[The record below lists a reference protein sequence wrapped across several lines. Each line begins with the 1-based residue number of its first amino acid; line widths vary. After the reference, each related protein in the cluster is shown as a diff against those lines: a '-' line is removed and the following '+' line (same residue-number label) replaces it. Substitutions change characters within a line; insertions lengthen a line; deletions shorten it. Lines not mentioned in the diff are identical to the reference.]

1 MRAALVGLTV
11 LLAVGS
17 AAAYPIDA
25 WKDTG
30 IARLEAYRLAQ
41 EGEVQGIVLY
51 WGAQLYAQEIQ
62 LRLSARPPFHPPAPD
77 PDFTQKLIEV
87 LGDDA
92 DGYGI
97 AVIDISDPDAPLYA
111 AHQPDRLQNPG
122 SVGKIMV
129 GLAWFQALADIY
141 PDDVAARRKI
151 LRETIVTADE
161 FIKTD
166 THTVPFWT
174 PGDPTYERRPIEIG
188 DTGNLNTWLD
198 WMLSSSS
205 NAAAAELQSQLLLVR
220 HFGPEYPPSPEQAQ
234 AYFRDTSKAEL
245 TRQFL
250 DAITTP
256 ATRNGLDL
264 AKLRQ
269 GSFFS
274 RTGKSRVPG
283 TSSHASA
290 GELLRFMLLMEQ
302 GKLVDPWSSR
312 ELKRFLYLTD
322 KRIRYAANPALWDF
336 AVYFKSGSFYKCS
349 RKPGTTCEKYAGDV
363 FNYMNSVTMV
373 ENVDQKAKIHYI
385 AVVLSNVQGKNSVNE
400 HKALAG
406 RVHRLI
412 LTLHPEPESES
423 EEMGGGEGEPA
434 PAPEDVSPAG
444 PPSDA
449 ATTSQR

>member
-1 MRAALVGLTV
+1 MRAVLVGLVV
-11 LLAVGS
+11 LLSFGS
-17 AAAYPIDA
+17 ATAYPIDA

-51 WGAQLYAQEIQ
+51 WGAQLYSPEIQ

-77 PDFTQKLIEV
+77 ADFTQKLVEV

-97 AVIDISDPDAPLYA
+97 AVLDISDPDKPLYA

-141 PDDVAARRKI
+141 PDDVATRRKI
-151 LRETIVTADE
+151 LRETVITADD

-174 PGDPTYERRPIEIG
+174 PGEPSYERRPIEIG
-188 DTGNLNTWLD
+188 DTGNINTWLD

-205 NAAAAELQSQLLLVR
+205 NAAAAELQSQLLLLR
-220 HFGPEYPPSPEQAQ
+220 HFGKEYPPTPEKAQ
-234 AYFRDTSKAEL
+234 AYFRDTPKAEL

-250 DAITTP
+250 DAMTTP

-312 ELKRFLYLTD
+312 ELKRFVYLTD

-373 ENVDQKAKIHYI
+373 ENVDTKPKIHYI
-385 AVVLSNVQGKNSVNE
+385 AVVLSNVRGKNSVDE

-406 RVHRLI
+406 RVHRLV
-412 LTLHPEPESES
+412 LGLHPAPPG
-423 EEMGGGEGEPA
+423 EEMGEGEGE
-434 PAPEDVSPAG
+434 VSPEPVSPDG